1 MAPPR
6 VPCSTPPMR
15 RCTMP
20 SVSPEVGSTRRS
32 RSTPPP
38 LFKPGVEPLY
48 TLTRRTL
55 RFFTLALFTALLA
68 LAGCQTAPPKGLS
81 AAQIAVLKQQ
91 GFELTDEGWAFGLSG
106 KVLFGSDVESLNSQ
120 STEIVQ
126 RIGKALLGVGIERVR
141 VDGHTDAS
149 GKETYNQQ
157 LSLRRAKSVRNVLTA
172 VGMKE
177 ENIKLQGLGS
187 TEPVASN
194 DTAAG
199 RTENRRVSIVV
210 IAD

>member
-1 MAPPR
+1 MFSTVR
-6 VPCSTPPMR
+6 V
-15 RCTMP
+15 
-20 SVSPEVGSTRRS
+20 
-32 RSTPPP
+32 
-38 LFKPGVEPLY
+38 LFI
-48 TLTRRTL
+48 
-55 RFFTLALFTALLA
+55 ALFVALLA
-68 LAGCQTAPPKGLS
+68 LSGCQTAPPKGLTP
-81 AAQIAVLKQQ
+81 AQIAVLKQQ
-91 GFELTDEGWAFGLSG
+91 GFALTDEGWVFGLSG
-106 KVLFGSDVESLNSQ
+106 KVLFGSDVESLNPA

-141 VDGHTDAS
+141 IDGHTDAS

-157 LSLRRAKSVRNVLTA
+157 LSLRRAKSVATVLTG

-177 ENIKLQGLGS
+177 QNIQLRGLGS
-187 TEPVASN
+187 SEPVASN